1 MYIDPTRYSGRPA
14 DCASRLPKEQRCYDL
29 LDRLGIAYFRVDH
42 DHADTIEACEAVE
55 QVLGEK
61 ICKNLF
67 LCNRQKTQFYLLM
80 LEGEKV
86 FKTKDL
92 SKQLG
97 VARLSFADP
106 ADMEK
111 YLDITPGSVS
121 VLGLMND
128 PDNAVQLVIDRPIAE
143 SASIGCHPCI
153 NSSTLAIATADIL
166 EKFLPAVHHPPILVD
181 LPGPGVTSPPRFAQ
195 HLPFTRGGFFT
206 PAPKAPLVKGSFF
219 TPAPKAPL
227 VKGSWRGAPEGLPR
241 RSGPKAP
248 LPGDAVTEGD

>member
-1 MYIDPTRYSGRPA
+1 MYVNPVKFEGRP
-14 DCASRLPKEQRCYDL
+14 DDMTGRLEKEQRCYTL
-29 LDRLGIAYFRVDH
+29 LDSQQIPYSRVDH
-42 DHADTIEACEAVE
+42 DFADTIEACESVE

-121 VLGLMND
+121 VLGLIND
-128 PDNAVQLVIDRPIAE
+128 PDNAVQLVIDRPIA
-143 SASIGCHPCI
+143 ASKAIGCHPCI

-181 LPGPGVTSPPRFAQ
+181 LPD
-195 HLPFTRGGFFT
+195 
-206 PAPKAPLVKGSFF
+206 
-219 TPAPKAPL
+219 
-227 VKGSWRGAPEGLPR
+227 PE
-241 RSGPKAP
+241 
-248 LPGDAVTEGD
+248 E

>member
-1 MYIDPTRYSGRPA
+1 MEMNVCKTVFEGRPE
-14 DCASRLPKEQRCYDL
+14 DFEKRLPKEQRCYDL
-29 LDRLGIAYFRVDH
+29 LDGLGVAYTRVDH
-42 DHADTIEACEAVE
+42 DFADTIEACEAVE
-55 QVLGEK
+55 AVLGEK

-86 FKTKDL
+86 FKTRDL

-111 YLDITPGSVS
+111 HLDITPGSVS

-128 PDNAVQLVIDRPIAE
+128 PDNAVQLVIDRPIA
-143 SASIGCHPCI
+143 ASKAIGCHPCI

-181 LPGPGVTSPPRFAQ
+181 LPD
-195 HLPFTRGGFFT
+195 
-206 PAPKAPLVKGSFF
+206 
-219 TPAPKAPL
+219 
-227 VKGSWRGAPEGLPR
+227 PE
-241 RSGPKAP
+241 
-248 LPGDAVTEGD
+248 E

>member
-1 MYIDPTRYSGRPA
+1 MNMTTLQQGRPENA
-14 DCASRLPKEQRCYDL
+14 AERLPVERACYDL
-29 LDRLGIAYFRVDH
+29 LDKLGIPYGRVDH
-42 DHADTIEACEAVE
+42 DEAATLEACEAVDAA
-55 QVLGEK
+55 LGAE

-181 LPGPGVTSPPRFAQ
+181 LPD
-195 HLPFTRGGFFT
+195 
-206 PAPKAPLVKGSFF
+206 
-219 TPAPKAPL
+219 
-227 VKGSWRGAPEGLPR
+227 PE
-241 RSGPKAP
+241 
-248 LPGDAVTEGD
+248 

>member
-29 LDRLGIAYFRVDH
+29 LGRLGIAYFRVDH

-86 FKTKDL
+86 FKTRDL

-128 PDNAVQLVIDRPIAE
+128 PDNAVQLVIDRPSPSQPP
-143 SASIGCHPCI
+143 SAATPA
-153 NSSTLAIATADIL
+153 STL
-166 EKFLPAVHHPPILVD
+166 PPSPSPRRISLKNF
-181 LPGPGVTSPPRFAQ
+181 SPPSTI
-195 HLPFTRGGFFT
+195 P
-206 PAPKAPLVKGSFF
+206 PS
-219 TPAPKAPL
+219 
-227 VKGSWRGAPEGLPR
+227 S
-241 RSGPKAP
+241 
-248 LPGDAVTEGD
+248 

>member
-1 MYIDPTRYSGRPA
+1 MYIDPVRYEGRPGNVPE
-14 DCASRLPKEQRCYDL
+14 RLEKEQRCYAL
-29 LDRLGIAYFRVDH
+29 LDELQIPYARVDH
-42 DHADTIEACEAVE
+42 EHADTIEACEAVE

-128 PDNAVQLVIDRPIAE
+128 HDHRVRLLIDRDLLDDTYLC
-143 SASIGCHPCI
+143 CHPCI
-153 NSSTLAIATADIL
+153 NTSTLKLRMTDAVDVLI
-166 EKFLPAVHHPPILVD
+166 PALAHAPTYVD
-181 LPGPGVTSPPRFAQ
+181 LPVYEQQG
-195 HLPFTRGGFFT
+195 
-206 PAPKAPLVKGSFF
+206 
-219 TPAPKAPL
+219 
-227 VKGSWRGAPEGLPR
+227 
-241 RSGPKAP
+241 
-248 LPGDAVTEGD
+248 